1 MISPTKVNPG
11 GDIDDEKDEPNID
24 TIRLNDLKAV
34 MQGVD
39 PDIESGLANHG
50 FFMKDR
56 RMWIIDQSKI
66 IEGKDTYTKY
76 LPGDMFSIHLQKGT
90 ERNTICLNYKVN
102 GESRYT
108 SDDFKAVDWEP
119 CGFCALLKGK
129 GSSLGKCNWLKG
141 RRQVKAV
148 EQPMEWRHD
157 LQINTDV
164 EIDNEAD
171 ASFVMKVSKKA
182 AAKDS
187 DLKCTIMTAESPVV
201 ADVKDI
207 NGVQFC
213 VEDVHY
219 GEPKMIMVGLSCK
232 ENVREL
238 VFPKFY
244 RRFNNS
250 NTTEKKKKGGGC
262 VIL

>member
-1 MISPTKVNPG
+1 
-11 GDIDDEKDEPNID
+11 
-24 TIRLNDLKAV
+24 
-34 MQGVD
+34 
-39 PDIESGLANHG
+39 
-50 FFMKDR
+50 
-56 RMWIIDQSKI
+56 
-66 IEGKDTYTKY
+66 
-76 LPGDMFSIHLQKGT
+76 
-90 ERNTICLNYKVN
+90 
-102 GESRYT
+102 
-108 SDDFKAVDWEP
+108 
-119 CGFCALLKGK
+119 
-129 GSSLGKCNWLKG
+129 
-141 RRQVKAV
+141 
-148 EQPMEWRHD
+148 MEWRHD

-238 VFPKFY
+238 VFPKFQ
-244 RRFNNS
+244 RRSTNHTS
-250 NTTEKKKKGGGC
+250 KSKKKKGGGC